1 MNSRKLTIFL
11 FKFIFSLHILHFYNI
26 LPDMAK
32 KKGNRILI
40 GLECTETGKRTYVTQ
55 KNRMNTEKKLE
66 LKKYNP
72 VLKKHTLHREVQ
84 KLK

>member
-1 MNSRKLTIFL
+1 
-11 FKFIFSLHILHFYNI
+11 
-26 LPDMAK
+26 MAK

-40 GLECTETGKRTYVTQ
+40 SMECTETGMRSYITA
-55 KNRMNTEKKLE
+55 KNRINTEGKLE

-72 VLKKHTLHREVQ
+72 RLRKHTIHKENQ

>member
-1 MNSRKLTIFL
+1 
-11 FKFIFSLHILHFYNI
+11 
-26 LPDMAK
+26 MAK

-40 GLECTETGKRTYVTQ
+40 ALECVETGLRTYVSE
-55 KNRMNTEKKLE
+55 KNRINTTDKIQ

-72 VLKKHTLHREVQ
+72 RLKKHTLHKEVQ

>member
-1 MNSRKLTIFL
+1 
-11 FKFIFSLHILHFYNI
+11 
-26 LPDMAK
+26 MAK

-40 GLECTETGKRTYVTQ
+40 GLECMETGKRTYVTQ

>member
-1 MNSRKLTIFL
+1 
-11 FKFIFSLHILHFYNI
+11 
-26 LPDMAK
+26 MAK

-40 GLECTETGKRTYVTQ
+40 AMECTETGMRSYITE
-55 KNRMNTEKKLE
+55 KNRVNSVDKIE

-72 VLKKHTLHREVQ
+72 KLRKHTLHKEVQ

>member
-1 MNSRKLTIFL
+1 
-11 FKFIFSLHILHFYNI
+11 
-26 LPDMAK
+26 MAK

-55 KNRMNTEKKLE
+55 KNRMKSEGKLE
-66 LKKYNP
+66 IMKYNP
-72 VLKKHTLHREVQ
+72 LLKKHTVHKEVQ

>member
-1 MNSRKLTIFL
+1 
-11 FKFIFSLHILHFYNI
+11 
-26 LPDMAK
+26 MAK

-40 GLECTETGKRTYVTQ
+40 AMECTETGMRSYITE
-55 KNRMNTEKKLE
+55 KNRVNSTEKIE

-72 VLKKHTLHREVQ
+72 KLRKHTLHKEVQ

>member
-1 MNSRKLTIFL
+1 V
-11 FKFIFSLHILHFYNI
+11 
-26 LPDMAK
+26 AK

-40 GLECTETGKRTYVTQ
+40 AMECTETGMRSYITE
-55 KNRMNTEKKLE
+55 KNRVNSVDKIE

-72 VLKKHTLHREVQ
+72 KLRKHTLHKEVQ

>member
-1 MNSRKLTIFL
+1 
-11 FKFIFSLHILHFYNI
+11 
-26 LPDMAK
+26 MAKK

-40 GLECTETGKRTYVTQ
+40 GLKCTETGMRTYVTQ
-55 KNRMNTEKKLE
+55 KNKVNTPDKLE

-72 VLKKHTLHREVQ
+72 KLKRHTLYKEIS